1 VQSDNTSAALAGTA
15 GQDGPLSGADR
26 HRAVQRALADALQ
39 LARLQIHVLVR
50 LDEADQAGDDEAVLS
65 CHAELDHI
73 MARMAEAEQV
83 RTGERV
89 AAGEN
94 ELSCVGCGAA
104 AEPVYDKPR
113 LLSYRCTH
121 CGWEGEDPAAQ
132 AERKHAEALDA
143 AAAAVGRAAGVIGD
157 TVAVLGRRGRQART
171 EGVNTLRG
179 LQAEL
184 AAIDRRLRKTH

>member
-1 VQSDNTSAALAGTA
+1 VPSDNTSAALADTA
-15 GQDGPLSGADR
+15 GQDGPVPGPER
-26 HRAVQRALADALQ
+26 HRAVQRALADALT

-65 CHAELDHI
+65 CHTELDHI
-73 MARMAEAEQV
+73 MARIAEAEQV
-83 RTGERV
+83 RTGNRA

-113 LLSYRCTH
+113 LLGYRCTS
-121 CGWEGEDPAAQ
+121 CGWAGDDPAAQ

-143 AAAAVGRAAGVIGD
+143 AAAAVGRAAGVLAD
-157 TVAVLGRRGRQART
+157 TVTVLGRRGRQART
-171 EGVNTLRG
+171 EGVGALRR
-179 LQAEL
+179 LHEEL
-184 AAIDRRLRKTH
+184 AGIDRRLRKTQ